1 MKHSELIV
9 KACEKA
15 HNKLMKIHKV
25 DNEQDLMYFDQV
37 EGIMLYRKDIQL
49 EFDALYKTYYEQ
61 LKEEVDN
68 E

>member
-1 MKHSELIV
+1 
-9 KACEKA
+9 
-15 HNKLMKIHKV
+15 MKIHKV

-37 EGIMLYRKDIQL
+37 GGIMLYRKDIQL
-49 EFDALYKTYYEQ
+49 KFDALYKTYYEQ

>member
-15 HNKLMKIHKV
+15 HSKLMKIHKV
-25 DNEQDLMYFDQV
+25 TEEQDLMYFDQV
-37 EGIMLYRKDIQL
+37 EGVMLYRHDIQP

>member
-49 EFDALYKTYYEQ
+49 EFDALYRTYYEQ

>member
-1 MKHSELIV
+1 MKQSELIV

-37 EGIMLYRKDIQL
+37 GGIMLYRKDIQL

>member
-37 EGIMLYRKDIQL
+37 GGIMLYRKDIQL